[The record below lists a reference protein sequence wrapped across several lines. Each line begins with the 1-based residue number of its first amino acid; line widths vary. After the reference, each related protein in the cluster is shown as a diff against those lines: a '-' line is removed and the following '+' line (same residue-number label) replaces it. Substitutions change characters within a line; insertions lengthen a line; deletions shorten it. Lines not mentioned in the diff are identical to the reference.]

1 MRAMIHGTQSRSL
14 LLALSSALA
23 ALAGCSKSTEGRC
36 DDLCSHIVEVGC
48 ENNPERC
55 VDQCIQQATDPAECT
70 EAYLAYA
77 ECASANY
84 TKENDDCSIALETCE
99 DDFKAFNDCKLN

>member
-1 MRAMIHGTQSRSL
+1 MQAMIHRLQLRT
-14 LLALSSALA
+14 LALVLSFALA

-36 DDLCSHIVEVGC
+36 DDLCSHIVDVGC
-48 ENNPERC
+48 ENNLERC

-77 ECASANY
+77 ECASANS
-84 TKENDDCSIALETCE
+84 TKENDVCSIALETCE